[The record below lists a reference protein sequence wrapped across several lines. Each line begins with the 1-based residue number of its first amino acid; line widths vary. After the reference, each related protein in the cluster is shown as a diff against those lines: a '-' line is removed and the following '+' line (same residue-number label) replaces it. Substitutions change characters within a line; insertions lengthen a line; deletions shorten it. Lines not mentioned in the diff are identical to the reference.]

1 MKTPILY
8 REYTTASVLVM
19 EYIDGIPI
27 DHKEELLAGG
37 YDLGEIGSKF
47 VDNFIKQVM
56 DDGFFHADPHP
67 GNVMIQGG
75 KIVWIDMGM
84 MGRLNER
91 DRELIGQAIE
101 GVALND
107 IGKIQDAVLALGEF
121 KGKPNQS
128 RLYTDIRDLMAK
140 YGTADFGEIDIVE
153 ILTDLMDVMKENKI
167 VMPHGLTMLARGLT
181 HMEGV
186 LADISRRSIWCRLQL
201 PV

>member
-27 DHKEELLAGG
+27 DHKEELAGG
-37 YDLGEIGSKF
+37 YDLDEIGSKF

-107 IGKIQDAVLALGEF
+107 IGKIQDAVLALG
-121 KGKPNQS
+121 NS
-128 RLYTDIRDLMAK
+128 RNPIRAVFTQTSATLWRNTAPQILAK
-140 YGTADFGEIDIVE
+140 S
-153 ILTDLMDVMKENKI
+153 
-167 VMPHGLTMLARGLT
+167 
-181 HMEGV
+181 
-186 LADISRRSIWCRLQL
+186 IS
-201 PV
+201 

>member
-1 MKTPILY
+1 
-8 REYTTASVLVM
+8 
-19 EYIDGIPI
+19 
-27 DHKEELLAGG
+27 
-37 YDLGEIGSKF
+37 
-47 VDNFIKQVM
+47 M

-121 KGKPNQS
+121 KGKP
-128 RLYTDIRDLMAK
+128 IRAAFTQTSATLWRNTAPQILAK
-140 YGTADFGEIDIVE
+140 S
-153 ILTDLMDVMKENKI
+153 
-167 VMPHGLTMLARGLT
+167 
-181 HMEGV
+181 
-186 LADISRRSIWCRLQL
+186 IS
-201 PV
+201 

>member
-37 YDLGEIGSKF
+37 YDLDEIGSKF

-84 MGRLNER
+84 MGRLNDR

-128 RLYTDIRDLMAK
+128 RLTQTFATLWRNTALQILAK
-140 YGTADFGEIDIVE
+140 S
-153 ILTDLMDVMKENKI
+153 
-167 VMPHGLTMLARGLT
+167 
-181 HMEGV
+181 
-186 LADISRRSIWCRLQL
+186 IS
-201 PV
+201 

>member
-1 MKTPILY
+1 MEEFSRKNKNVAFVKTPILY

-37 YDLGEIGSKF
+37 YDLDEIGSKF

-121 KGKPNQS
+121 KGKVQLRTS
-128 RLYTDIRDLMAK
+128 EHRSMYSYVRLSIDRC
-140 YGTADFGEIDIVE
+140 TATYV
-153 ILTDLMDVMKENKI
+153 
-167 VMPHGLTMLARGLT
+167 
-181 HMEGV
+181 
-186 LADISRRSIWCRLQL
+186 
-201 PV
+201 